1 MSSAMIDEKASSDHV
16 EADAGFNW
24 ERYGAE
30 PELVEA
36 YKTIMSWTPEE
47 RSKRERTLVRKLD
60 LMIMLPVV
68 IMVNDSLCSWL
79 TLESQYVTN
88 YLDRNS
94 IAQARVSGLATATH
108 ITNEQY
114 SLVNGIFLFK
124 KCLRTITLNC
134 QDIFAQPPAN
144 LILSKSRPS
153 IFLPCAMALWAIVST
168 CTAATTSLG
177 TLVAVRFILGIC
189 EGPFFPGAAFW
200 LTCWYTRAEIGR
212 RYALYVGGI
221 CLSSAFGG
229 LISAGIISGLSG
241 KHGIAGWQWIFII
254 EGALTFCVAIIVFFV
269 IPDYPHTA
277 KKLKPIDRVLAQLR
291 LDEDAGTTPSTKEPS
306 MREGFMMAV
315 KDYRT
320 WCIGTLQFCITNMIG
335 FNFFYPTLIEG
346 LGYTNNITILLLSA
360 PPYIAALIFSFSSP
374 SSHNSRLDKDMN
386 SYGMGLNADRTNR
399 RMLHWEASF
408 AVTAVGLILLIGL
421 ANVDSP
427 GGRYAC
433 TYILAAG
440 SFAAYSV
447 AYPWVASLVPRPLTK
462 RAVVIAIANSLS
474 NLGAFVSSY
483 VFYSV
488 FGPTYRTSWIMVL
501 GMTLYSAIM
510 VWWLKHMNDKRN
522 VALAE
527 VEERYKNGEISDA
540 ELEIMEP
547 EAQMAAR
554 AGFRLGS

>member
-1 MSSAMIDEKASSDHV
+1 MSSAIIDEKASSEHV
-16 EADAGFNW
+16 EADVGFNW
-24 ERYGAE
+24 ERYGSE

-68 IMVNDSLCSWL
+68 IM
-79 TLESQYVTN
+79 YVTN

-114 SLVNGIFLFK
+114 SLVNGIFCGTVKL
-124 KCLRTITLNC
+124 LTSPDISY
-134 QDIFAQPPAN
+134 IFAQPPAN

-291 LDEDAGTTPSTKEPS
+291 LDEDAGTTPSTKEPP

-360 PPYIAALIFSFSSP
+360 PPYIAALIFSFC
-374 SSHNSRLDKDMN
+374 
-386 SYGMGLNADRTNR
+386 MGLNADRTNKR
-399 RMLHWEASF
+399 ILHWEASF

-421 ANVDSP
+421 ANVNSP

-510 VWWLKHMNDKRN
+510 VWWLKRMNDKRN
-522 VALAE
+522 VTLAE

-540 ELEIMEP
+540 ELETMEP
-547 EAQMAAR
+547 DAQMAAR